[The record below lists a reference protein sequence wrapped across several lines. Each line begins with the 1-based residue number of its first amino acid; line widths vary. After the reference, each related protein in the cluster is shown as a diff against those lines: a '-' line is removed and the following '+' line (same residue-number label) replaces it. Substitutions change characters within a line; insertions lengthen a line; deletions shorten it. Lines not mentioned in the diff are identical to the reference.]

1 MYHYYETITNTK
13 GDSLVGYF
21 VRVIDTGTG
30 NVVTLAS
37 DNGGTPIET
46 TSGVANMCKTDDR
59 GGSSFYVAFGSYHL
73 DIYAPDAATFVFR
86 LTNVDMGEATAI
98 ASSAASSA
106 QASAATATAN
116 AAQTSADR
124 TQTGA
129 DRTQTG
135 ADRTQVAADKASADA
150 SAALALSASGV
161 AGAYPN
167 AYASALP
174 RGVTSTT
181 SLVAGSGGTN
191 GTFALGFS
199 GGSITGM
206 AGTFTVAG
214 GALTAITITNPGLGT
229 GTTPPTLGFTASA
242 GLTGASAT
250 AVVAP
255 LVATTKTYYAV
266 SSDSAYLLLYSNDGT
281 ATPAAILSPDGTQVK
296 VPIGTALSTAI
307 ADLAK
312 RPPGLGGNVVMQDVG
327 IATNTLDLREMARFN
342 QRDNSFIAPDI
353 MTAAQ
358 QTNKRRV
365 FTYGHSGFE
374 GTGVTNDQDPDA
386 YIQQRI
392 FIQRRT
398 VAGKLGTRL
407 GSDWEVFNHG
417 ISTQKIEGVGA
428 RFGALPIR
436 VSVTGASIPATG
448 TVTCTYCAPNP
459 IYPNR
464 SGMMIYGSING
475 FPVRLTNPSGTVLL
489 EQPPG
494 AAGALAV
501 SDLSIFVPTTSGSEY
516 AICMF
521 WLDRNNQSVDA
532 TKHIA
537 GQILGR
543 MRKVGND
550 RCIFWGDWP
559 LYTIVTPGQSTVG
572 TTDYIN
578 TIAINDFYRTA
589 FSGNFYDIYRF
600 LREDFPYD
608 GTLGPKASTLAG
620 ITLTTGAGDTDQTR
634 IANGFIPKS
643 YVDVSNSGDHFNDTG
658 YDTLAQGAIE
668 YFFKPRGWLA

>member
-1 MYHYYETITNTK
+1 LACAVQLHSAVNGRDRPKPVVKNGRFSPVMSGNVTATPTGGAAPSPTSWSSSAGSSATSPTNATTTIVGSARVTDRY
-13 GDSLVGYF
+13 GFRHRDPDRDGLPRHDSYRHHDRHSDQHRPDRHRRPSIIIIESVAHVPLLRRLSPIPRAIALVGYF

-135 ADRTQVAADKASADA
+135 ADRTQVAADRASADA

-229 GTTPPTLGFTASA
+229 GTTPPTLGFTAS
-242 GLTGASAT
+242 GRTDRSKRHCRGC
-250 AVVAP
+250 
-255 LVATTKTYYAV
+255 
-266 SSDSAYLLLYSNDGT
+266 
-281 ATPAAILSPDGTQVK
+281 AIG
-296 VPIGTALSTAI
+296 
-307 ADLAK
+307 
-312 RPPGLGGNVVMQDVG
+312 R
-327 IATNTLDLREMARFN
+327 
-342 QRDNSFIAPDI
+342 
-353 MTAAQ
+353 
-358 QTNKRRV
+358 
-365 FTYGHSGFE
+365 H
-374 GTGVTNDQDPDA
+374 DQDLL
-386 YIQQRI
+386 R
-392 FIQRRT
+392 
-398 VAGKLGTRL
+398 
-407 GSDWEVFNHG
+407 G
-417 ISTQKIEGVGA
+417 IE
-428 RFGALPIR
+428 R
-436 VSVTGASIPATG
+436 
-448 TVTCTYCAPNP
+448 
-459 IYPNR
+459 
-464 SGMMIYGSING
+464 
-475 FPVRLTNPSGTVLL
+475 
-489 EQPPG
+489 
-494 AAGALAV
+494 
-501 SDLSIFVPTTSGSEY
+501 
-516 AICMF
+516 
-521 WLDRNNQSVDA
+521 
-532 TKHIA
+532 
-537 GQILGR
+537 
-543 MRKVGND
+543 
-550 RCIFWGDWP
+550 
-559 LYTIVTPGQSTVG
+559 
-572 TTDYIN
+572 
-578 TIAINDFYRTA
+578 
-589 FSGNFYDIYRF
+589 
-600 LREDFPYD
+600 
-608 GTLGPKASTLAG
+608 
-620 ITLTTGAGDTDQTR
+620 
-634 IANGFIPKS
+634 
-643 YVDVSNSGDHFNDTG
+643 
-658 YDTLAQGAIE
+658 
-668 YFFKPRGWLA
+668 